1 MEIFFRFIN
10 KINPKYSLIS
20 VGKDNKFKHPN
31 KEVLDNL
38 NSSKVYRTDI
48 EGSIMILFYKDK
60 FRVKINKE

>member
-1 MEIFFRFIN
+1 M
-10 KINPKYSLIS
+10 IS

-38 NSSKVYRTDI
+38 NVSTVYRTDI

-60 FRVKINKE
+60 FRVKTNKD